1 MEIYFDN
8 SATTQVFPCVR
19 EVMMRTMEDDFGNP
33 SSMHRKGMDAE
44 NYIRT
49 AKTQIAKTLKVDE
62 KEILFTSGGTE
73 SNNTAILGTV
83 SANPRLGKHLITSA
97 IEHPSVA
104 NTMHWLEGQGYR
116 VTYLPVDHEGRI
128 SLEDLAAAIDDETI
142 LISIMMVNN
151 EIGKREPIEEIS
163 RVIKEKNP
171 NTIFHVDAVQAYGKY
186 VIRPKKWGIDLMSVS
201 GHKIHGPKGIGFL
214 YIRDKVK
221 INPIIFGGEQQKG
234 LRSGT
239 ENVPGIAGLGAAAEE
254 IYREHESRT
263 AYLYGCKSRMTEGL
277 LQLEGVTVN
286 GPAVDDGAPH
296 VVSASFAGVRSEV
309 LLHALEDKR
318 IYVSAGSAC
327 ASNHPGLSSTLV
339 AIGLDPKLLDCTL
352 RFSFSIFTTEEEV
365 DETLKALKE
374 LLPFLRKYT
383 RK

>member
-8 SATTQVFPCVR
+8 SATTPVFPCVR

-33 SSMHRKGMDAE
+33 SSMHRKGVDAE

-142 LISIMMVNN
+142 LVSIMMVNN
-151 EIGKREPIEEIS
+151 EIGTREPIEEIS

-309 LLHALEDKR
+309 LLHALEDKG

-339 AIGLDPKLLDCTL
+339 AIGLDLKLLDCTL

>member
-8 SATTQVFPCVR
+8 SATTPVFPCVR

-142 LISIMMVNN
+142 LVSIMMVNN
-151 EIGKREPIEEIS
+151 EIGTREPIEEIS

-263 AYLYGCKSRMTEGL
+263 AYLYRCKSRMTEGL

-309 LLHALEDKR
+309 LLHALEDKG

>member
-8 SATTQVFPCVR
+8 SATTPVFPCVR

-104 NTMHWLEGQGYR
+104 NTMHWLERQGYR

-128 SLEDLAAAIDDETI
+128 SLEDLAAAIDDETV
-142 LISIMMVNN
+142 LVSIMMVNN
-151 EIGKREPIEEIS
+151 EIGTREPIEEIS

-309 LLHALEDKR
+309 LLHALEDKG

>member
-8 SATTQVFPCVR
+8 SATTPVFPCVR

-62 KEILFTSGGTE
+62 KAILFTSGGTE

-142 LISIMMVNN
+142 LVSIMMVNN
-151 EIGKREPIEEIS
+151 EIGTREPIEEIS

-263 AYLYGCKSRMTEGL
+263 AYLYGCKGRMTEGL

>member
-8 SATTQVFPCVR
+8 SATTPVFPCVR

-44 NYIRT
+44 KYIRT

-142 LISIMMVNN
+142 LVSIMMVNN
-151 EIGKREPIEEIS
+151 EIGTREPIEEIS

-186 VIRPKKWGIDLMSVS
+186 VIRPKKWEIDLMSVS

-309 LLHALEDKR
+309 LLHALEDKG

>member
-8 SATTQVFPCVR
+8 SATTPVFPCVR

-33 SSMHRKGMDAE
+33 SSMHRKGVDAE

-142 LISIMMVNN
+142 LVSIMMVNN
-151 EIGKREPIEEIS
+151 EIGTREPIEEIS

-309 LLHALEDKR
+309 LLHALEDKG

-352 RFSFSIFTTEEEV
+352 RFSFSIFTTEGEV

>member
-142 LISIMMVNN
+142 LVSIMMVNN
-151 EIGKREPIEEIS
+151 EIGTREPIEEIS

-171 NTIFHVDAVQAYGKY
+171 NTIFHVDAVQAFGQVPINVDEYH
-186 VIRPKKWGIDLMSVS
+186 IDMLSAS
-201 GHKIHGPKGIGFL
+201 GHKLNGPKGIGFL

-309 LLHALEDKR
+309 LLHALEDKG

>member
-142 LISIMMVNN
+142 LVSIMMVNN
-151 EIGKREPIEEIS
+151 EIGTREPIEEIS

-309 LLHALEDKR
+309 LLHALEDKG

-374 LLPFLRKYT
+374 LPPFLRKYT

>member
-8 SATTQVFPCVR
+8 SATTPVFPCVR
-19 EVMMRTMEDDFGNP
+19 EVMMHTMEDDFGNP

-128 SLEDLAAAIDDETI
+128 SLEDLAAAIDDETV
-142 LISIMMVNN
+142 LVSIMMVNN
-151 EIGKREPIEEIS
+151 EIGTREPIEEIS

-309 LLHALEDKR
+309 LLHALEDKG

>member
-8 SATTQVFPCVR
+8 SATTPVFPCVR

-128 SLEDLAAAIDDETI
+128 SLEDLAAAIDDETV
-142 LISIMMVNN
+142 LVSIMMVNN
-151 EIGKREPIEEIS
+151 EIGTREPIEEIS

>member
-8 SATTQVFPCVR
+8 SATTPVFPCVR

-44 NYIRT
+44 KYIRA

-128 SLEDLAAAIDDETI
+128 SLEDLAAAIDDETV
-142 LISIMMVNN
+142 LVSIMMVNN
-151 EIGKREPIEEIS
+151 EIGTREPIEEIS

-201 GHKIHGPKGIGFL
+201 GHKIHGPKGVGFL

-309 LLHALEDKR
+309 LLHALEDKG

>member
-8 SATTQVFPCVR
+8 SATTPVFPCVR

-151 EIGKREPIEEIS
+151 EIGTREPIEEIS

-309 LLHALEDKR
+309 LLHALEDKG

>member
-8 SATTQVFPCVR
+8 SATTPVFPCVR

-33 SSMHRKGMDAE
+33 SSMYRKGMDAE

-142 LISIMMVNN
+142 LVSIMMVNN
-151 EIGKREPIEEIS
+151 EIGTREPIEEIS

-309 LLHALEDKR
+309 LLHALEDKG

>member
-8 SATTQVFPCVR
+8 SATTPVFPCVR

-142 LISIMMVNN
+142 LVSIMMVNN
-151 EIGKREPIEEIS
+151 EIGTREPIEEIS

>member
-8 SATTQVFPCVR
+8 SATTPVFPCVR

-116 VTYLPVDHEGRI
+116 LTYLPVDHEGRI

-142 LISIMMVNN
+142 LVSIMMVNN
-151 EIGKREPIEEIS
+151 EIGTREPIEEIS

-309 LLHALEDKR
+309 LLHALEDKG

>member
-8 SATTQVFPCVR
+8 SATTPVFPCVR

-128 SLEDLAAAIDDETI
+128 SLEDLAAAIDDETV
-142 LISIMMVNN
+142 LVSIMMVNN
-151 EIGKREPIEEIS
+151 EIGTREPIEEIS

-309 LLHALEDKR
+309 LLHALEDKG

-339 AIGLDPKLLDCTL
+339 AIGLDSKLLDCTL

>member
-8 SATTQVFPCVR
+8 SATTPVFPCVR

-142 LISIMMVNN
+142 LVSIMMVNN
-151 EIGKREPIEEIS
+151 EIGTREPIEEIS

-309 LLHALEDKR
+309 LLHALEDKG

>member
-8 SATTQVFPCVR
+8 SATTPVFPCVR

-44 NYIRT
+44 KYIRT

-128 SLEDLAAAIDDETI
+128 SLEDLAAAIDDETV
-142 LISIMMVNN
+142 LVSIMMVNN
-151 EIGKREPIEEIS
+151 EIGTREPIEEIS

-201 GHKIHGPKGIGFL
+201 GHKIHGPKGVGFL

-309 LLHALEDKR
+309 LLHALEDKG

>member
-8 SATTQVFPCVR
+8 SATTPVFPCVR

-44 NYIRT
+44 KYIRA

-128 SLEDLAAAIDDETI
+128 SLEDLAAAIDDETV
-142 LISIMMVNN
+142 LVSIMMVNN
-151 EIGKREPIEEIS
+151 EIGTREPIEEIS

-201 GHKIHGPKGIGFL
+201 GHKIHGPKGVGFL

-254 IYREHESRT
+254 LYREHESRT

-286 GPAVDDGAPH
+286 GPAADDGAPH

-309 LLHALEDKR
+309 LLHALEDKG

>member
-104 NTMHWLEGQGYR
+104 NTLHWLEGQGYR

-142 LISIMMVNN
+142 LVSIMMVNN
-151 EIGKREPIEEIS
+151 EI
-163 RVIKEKNP
+163 
-171 NTIFHVDAVQAYGKY
+171 
-186 VIRPKKWGIDLMSVS
+186 
-201 GHKIHGPKGIGFL
+201 
-214 YIRDKVK
+214 
-221 INPIIFGGEQQKG
+221 
-234 LRSGT
+234 
-239 ENVPGIAGLGAAAEE
+239 
-254 IYREHESRT
+254 
-263 AYLYGCKSRMTEGL
+263 
-277 LQLEGVTVN
+277 
-286 GPAVDDGAPH
+286 
-296 VVSASFAGVRSEV
+296 
-309 LLHALEDKR
+309 
-318 IYVSAGSAC
+318 
-327 ASNHPGLSSTLV
+327 
-339 AIGLDPKLLDCTL
+339 
-352 RFSFSIFTTEEEV
+352 
-365 DETLKALKE
+365 
-374 LLPFLRKYT
+374 
-383 RK
+383 

>member
-142 LISIMMVNN
+142 LVSIMMVNN
-151 EIGKREPIEEIS
+151 EIGTREPIEEIS

-214 YIRDKVK
+214 YIREKVK

-254 IYREHESRT
+254 IYREHESCT

-309 LLHALEDKR
+309 LLHALEDKG

-327 ASNHPGLSSTLV
+327 ASTHPGLSSTLV

>member
-8 SATTQVFPCVR
+8 SATTPVFPCVR

-128 SLEDLAAAIDDETI
+128 SLEDLAAAIDDETV
-142 LISIMMVNN
+142 LVSIMMVNN
-151 EIGKREPIEEIS
+151 EIGTREPIEEIS
-163 RVIKEKNP
+163 RVIKEKNL

-309 LLHALEDKR
+309 LLHALEDKG

>member
-8 SATTQVFPCVR
+8 SATTPVFPCVR

-142 LISIMMVNN
+142 LVSIMMVNN
-151 EIGKREPIEEIS
+151 EIGTREPIEEIS

-309 LLHALEDKR
+309 LLHALEDKG

-327 ASNHPGLSSTLV
+327 ASNHPGLRSTLV

>member
-1 MEIYFDN
+1 
-8 SATTQVFPCVR
+8 
-19 EVMMRTMEDDFGNP
+19 
-33 SSMHRKGMDAE
+33 MHRKGMDAE

-142 LISIMMVNN
+142 LVSIMMVNN
-151 EIGKREPIEEIS
+151 EIGTREPIEEIS

-309 LLHALEDKR
+309 LLHALEDKG

>member
-8 SATTQVFPCVR
+8 SATTPVFPCVR

-44 NYIRT
+44 KYIRA

-128 SLEDLAAAIDDETI
+128 SLEDLAAAIDDETV
-142 LISIMMVNN
+142 LVSIMMVNN
-151 EIGKREPIEEIS
+151 EIGTREPIEEIS

-201 GHKIHGPKGIGFL
+201 GHKIHGPKGVGFL

-254 IYREHESRT
+254 LYREHESRT
-263 AYLYGCKSRMTEGL
+263 AYLDGCKSRMTEGL

-286 GPAVDDGAPH
+286 GPAADDGAPH

-309 LLHALEDKR
+309 LLHALEDKG

>member
-8 SATTQVFPCVR
+8 SATTPVFPCVR

-142 LISIMMVNN
+142 LVSIMMVNN
-151 EIGKREPIEEIS
+151 EIGTREPIEEIS

-263 AYLYGCKSRMTEGL
+263 AYLYGCKSRMTEGF
-277 LQLEGVTVN
+277 LQLEVVTVN

-309 LLHALEDKR
+309 LLHALEDKG

>member
-19 EVMMRTMEDDFGNP
+19 EVMMRTMKDDFGNP

-142 LISIMMVNN
+142 LVSIMMVNN
-151 EIGKREPIEEIS
+151 EIGTREPIEEIS

-309 LLHALEDKR
+309 LLHALEDKG

>member
-8 SATTQVFPCVR
+8 SATTPVFPCVR

-142 LISIMMVNN
+142 LVSIMMVNN
-151 EIGKREPIEEIS
+151 EIGTREPIEEIS

-201 GHKIHGPKGIGFL
+201 GHKIHGSKGIGFL

-309 LLHALEDKR
+309 LLHALEDKG